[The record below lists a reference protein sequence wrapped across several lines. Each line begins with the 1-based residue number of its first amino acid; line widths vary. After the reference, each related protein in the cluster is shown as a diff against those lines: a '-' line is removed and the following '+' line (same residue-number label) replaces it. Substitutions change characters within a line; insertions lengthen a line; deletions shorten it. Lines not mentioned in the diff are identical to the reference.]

1 MRLIDADS
9 LIKDLQKSRKYHA
22 QNSRESELLRRCENI
37 VCAQQTAYDVEKVV
51 EWLEERKNYLLK
63 EFVLAEKARE
73 VKEKSLARINE
84 IDEVIENVKAGGTD
98 EN

>member
-37 VCAQQTAYDVEKVV
+37 VCAQQTAYDVDRVV
-51 EWLEERKNYLLK
+51 GQIESIMDDETIRFCDQAVKK
-63 EFVLAEKARE
+63 SVDI
-73 VKEKSLARINE
+73 VKEGGVNE
-84 IDEVIENVKAGGTD
+84 
-98 EN
+98 